1 MRADC
6 VVRDHNKGI
15 LADQVRAGLSHI
27 LIGVERA
34 EDDNLKGLDKRFY
47 AGGVAERAVNIFK
60 EHYPE
65 VFIQCT
71 FIVGVKNENLDTLSL
86 QVDMAKRLDVDFPA
100 FHPITPVPG
109 TPIYDDAIANGHI
122 TEEDFDDF
130 DWLTPVLDSDYMTKD
145 EISMELYRMNKK
157 FVNRRWLMRGLFSRV
172 DYKRDMYIWFTKVS
186 AKMAVEALKQRINP
200 LDVSHY
206 QSLVKPD
213 WYAT

>member
-71 FIVGVKNENLDTLSL
+71 FIVGVKNENSCKFRVHSQT
-86 QVDMAKRLDVDFPA
+86 R
-100 FHPITPVPG
+100 
-109 TPIYDDAIANGHI
+109 
-122 TEEDFDDF
+122 
-130 DWLTPVLDSDYMTKD
+130 DSDK
-145 EISMELYRMNKK
+145 LQ
-157 FVNRRWLMRGLFSRV
+157 RRSSLHRV
-172 DYKRDMYIWFTKVS
+172 RTGCT
-186 AKMAVEALKQRINP
+186 AL
-200 LDVSHY
+200 D
-206 QSLVKPD
+206 
-213 WYAT
+213 